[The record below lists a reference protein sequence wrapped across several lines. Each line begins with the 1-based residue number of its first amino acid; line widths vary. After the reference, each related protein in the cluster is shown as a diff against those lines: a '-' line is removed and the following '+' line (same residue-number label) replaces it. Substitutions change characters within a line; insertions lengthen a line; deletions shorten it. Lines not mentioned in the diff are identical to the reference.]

1 MIPLRRIRNTFAHD
15 TSGFDAEPES
25 IWALKDVSFQVKQ
38 GEALG
43 IIGRN
48 GAGKTTLLKILSKI
62 TEPTEGQAIVRGRVG
77 SLLEVGAGFHSEL
90 TGREN
95 IYLSGSILGMK
106 KSEIDKKFDNIVA
119 FAEVEKFIDT
129 PVKRYSTG
137 MYMRLAFAVAANLDP
152 EILLIDEVL
161 AVGDAFFQGKCLA
174 KMSSITQQGRT
185 VLFVSHNMSAVT
197 SICQRGI
204 LLESGKISFSGSV
217 RDTVSLYLDQFEK
230 TSQRGI
236 QLSQRKD
243 RTGTGEVKLT
253 NFYLENE
260 AGEKIVQIR
269 NGQTVRFVFDYVTK
283 SNQEVENV
291 GFQIVV
297 LTQSGELLFQLG
309 TRFTG
314 QRFKKIPPKGRFIC
328 EIRKFPLVPG
338 HYRVDAYLEV
348 RDSPSDYIEWL
359 TLLDVIDGDFYQS
372 GYCVYEKES
381 KFLVA
386 GSWSF
391 QELQ

>member
-1 MIPLRRIRNTFAHD
+1 
-15 TSGFDAEPES
+15 
-25 IWALKDVSFQVKQ
+25 
-38 GEALG
+38 
-43 IIGRN
+43 
-48 GAGKTTLLKILSKI
+48 
-62 TEPTEGQAIVRGRVG
+62 
-77 SLLEVGAGFHSEL
+77 
-90 TGREN
+90 
-95 IYLSGSILGMK
+95 
-106 KSEIDKKFDNIVA
+106 
-119 FAEVEKFIDT
+119 
-129 PVKRYSTG
+129 
-137 MYMRLAFAVAANLDP
+137 
-152 EILLIDEVL
+152 
-161 AVGDAFFQGKCLA
+161 
-174 KMSSITQQGRT
+174 MSSITQQGRT